1 MYDGVKITNLKT
13 DSLGKIKLDI
23 LNKQKMIQIHCIH
36 NMKRMQVAQEI
47 LVAEKGWV
55 KKNNRLAKQ
64 ARRSV
69 QTKQPSYRIL
79 NLGFWSVRKT
89 STL

>member
-1 MYDGVKITNLKT
+1 
-13 DSLGKIKLDI
+13 
-23 LNKQKMIQIHCIH
+23 
-36 NMKRMQVAQEI
+36 MKRMQVAQEI